1 MECVTLVQLLRE
13 HARFA
18 LGLTHTS
25 GHLTFGQELK
35 ILYGGLAGLQALIA
49 PNIENPDKVSNIH
62 VLIEAACKQYGT
74 LDDIP
79 YQHIVQ
85 GMAAYKPVRR
95 GRLYS

>member
-1 MECVTLVQLLRE
+1 MQLLRE

-18 LGLTHTS
+18 LGLTRTS

-49 PNIENPDKVSNIH
+49 PNVQNPDKVGNIH
-62 VLIEAACKQYGT
+62 ALVRAARQQYGT

-79 YQHIVQ
+79 YQHIVP